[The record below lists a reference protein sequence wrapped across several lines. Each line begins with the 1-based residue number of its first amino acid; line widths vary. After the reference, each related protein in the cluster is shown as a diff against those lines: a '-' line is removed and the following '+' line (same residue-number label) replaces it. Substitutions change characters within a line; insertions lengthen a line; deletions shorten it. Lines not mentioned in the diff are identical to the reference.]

1 MKIKSTLLVV
11 ATSLVFCS
19 QSFAGDLLDRMLGM
33 GGCGCAPSCCEA
45 PAAGPGCGS
54 DAAMASACSDP
65 CARPRLVDFRFRIN
79 WAAIPRPNLFN
90 RGCDAGCDT
99 GCAPAAAPSCG
110 TNGPIAAAPACGVNE
125 VAAAPSC
132 GADAAAADCGCA
144 ADPCCRPSLNLLG
157 RLGNLRAR
165 IAARPRLLGGC
176 CDSGISSCCES
187 AAPAC
192 GTDAPAAAPA
202 AAPIQPTPAAH

>member
-1 MKIKSTLLVV
+1 
-11 ATSLVFCS
+11 
-19 QSFAGDLLDRMLGM
+19 LGM

-54 DAAMASACSDP
+54 DAAMASDCCDP

-79 WAAIPRPNLFN
+79 WCSIPRPGLFN
-90 RGCDAGCDT
+90 RGCDTGCDT
-99 GCAPAAAPSCG
+99 GCGAAVAPACGTNAPMAAGPSCGVNAPAAAPSCG
-110 TNGPIAAAPACGVNE
+110 TE
-125 VAAAPSC
+125 
-132 GADAAAADCGCA
+132 AADCGCA
-144 ADPCCRPSLNLLG
+144 TSACDPCCRPSLNLLG

-176 CDSGISSCCES
+176 CDPCATASCCET

-192 GTDAPAAAPA
+192 GVDAPAAAPA
-202 AAPIQPTPAAH
+202 SDAPVQPTPAAH